1 MENIIVVA
9 NQKGGVGKT
18 TTSVN
23 LSTALAAAGK
33 KVLLVDLDPQAN
45 ASTGVGIF
53 RQDRHTSSYDILTG
67 CSTADEATRTSCVPG
82 LKVIPSNIELVGA
95 EVELVSAPDREKIL
109 QNALKKSAHTYDYV
123 IIDCPPSMGVLTLNA
138 MVAAHSVLVPL
149 QCEYY
154 ALEGLS
160 YLLSSIQKIR
170 KNFNPS
176 LTLFGVLLTMYD
188 KRSALS
194 TQVAQ
199 DVRHHLKDRVFQN
212 VIPRNVRVSEAPSHG
227 KPVLLYDVNCAGA
240 RAYMS
245 VAREIL
251 DKKKDKS

>member
-1 MENIIVVA
+1 MAHIIVVA

-23 LSTALAAAGK
+23 ISTALAAVGK
-33 KVLLVDLDPQAN
+33 KVLLIDIDPQAN
-45 ASTGVGIF
+45 ASTGVGLF
-53 RQDRHTSSYDILTG
+53 QQDRSPNTYDVLTG
-67 CSTADEATRTSCVPG
+67 RSTFDAAIKQSVVPG
-82 LKVIPSNIELVGA
+82 LVTIPSRIELVGA
-95 EVELVSAPDREKIL
+95 EVELVHVQEREKL
-109 QNALKKSAHTYDYV
+109 LLNAIKSSKKKFDYI

-138 MVAAHSVLVPL
+138 MVAAKSVLVPL

-170 KNFNPS
+170 KNFNPE

-188 KRSALS
+188 KRSVLS
-194 TQVAQ
+194 VQVAQ
-199 DVRHHLKDRVFQN
+199 DVRHHLKERVFET

-240 RAYMS
+240 RAYMN

-251 DKKKDKS
+251 QRKEVA

>member
-1 MENIIVVA
+1 MAHIIVVA

-23 LSTALAAAGK
+23 ISTALAAVGK
-33 KVLLVDLDPQAN
+33 KVLLIDIDPQAN

-53 RQDRHTSSYDILTG
+53 QHDRSPNSYNVLTG
-67 CSTADEATRTSCVPG
+67 KATLDQAMKQSSVPG
-82 LKVIPSNIELVGA
+82 LIAIPSHIELVGA
-95 EVELVSAPDREKIL
+95 EVELVHVPEREKL
-109 QNALKKSAHTYDYV
+109 LLNALKNSKKKFDYV

-138 MVAAHSVLVPL
+138 MVAAKSVLVPL

-170 KNFNPS
+170 KNFNPQ
-176 LTLFGVLLTMYD
+176 LTLYGVLLTMYD
-188 KRSALS
+188 KRSVLS
-194 TQVAQ
+194 VQVAQ
-199 DVRHHLKDRVFQN
+199 DVRHHLKERVFQT

-240 RAYMS
+240 KAYMN

-251 DKKKDKS
+251 ERKEIS